1 MILPKEIIENSANVF
16 HYRNENR
23 SRVIYS
29 LIVLILISAGVSLP
43 YLKTDIYVTGS
54 GIIRPVVE
62 RKEVISPNS
71 GYISHSKIEN
81 NRSVALGDTL
91 LVINNLRVAEEI
103 TKVTNEQSLSELNLS
118 DLNYLLFSKDIDR
131 SKIQLPANRSNFL
144 KYEQQLRQIDGR
156 IERSHQILKR
166 QTLLFEQSVISKSEF
181 ENFEFDYRAIENE
194 RTQVVR
200 DQGFLWE
207 SERKREQMN
216 LAEQES
222 RLVSLRRNLTEFT
235 LLSPIAGTIF
245 NAKGIEKG
253 NYVALGQQLAE
264 ISPSSDLIVE
274 VLVPPS
280 KVGLIKTNSDI
291 RYQIDA
297 YNYNNWGFA
306 TGSIIAVGKDLE
318 IVNNQPVFKI
328 RATLNEQELS
338 LKNGFT
344 GELKKGLTLRA
355 RFKVT
360 ERSLFDLLYD
370 KVDDWLNPAQD
381 NLNTEN

>member
-16 HYRNENR
+16 HYRNENK
-23 SRVIYS
+23 SKVIYS
-29 LIVLILISAGVSLP
+29 LIVLILIGTGVSLP
-43 YLKTDIYVTGS
+43 YLKTDIYVTGT

-71 GYISHSKIEN
+71 GYISYSNIEN
-81 NRSVALGDTL
+81 NKSVLLGDTL

-103 TKVTNEQSLSELNLS
+103 TKITNEQTLSDFNRS
-118 DLNYLLFSKDIDR
+118 DLNYLLFSKGVDR
-131 SKIQLPANRSNFL
+131 SKIQLPANRSSFL
-144 KYEQQLRQIDGR
+144 KYEQQLRQIDSR
-156 IERSHQILKR
+156 IERSRQILER
-166 QTLLFEQSVISKSEF
+166 QTLLFEQKVISEAEF
-181 ENFEFDYRAIENE
+181 ENFQFDYQAIENE
-194 RTQVVR
+194 RTQAIR
-200 DQGFLWE
+200 DQRFLWE
-207 SERKREQMN
+207 SERKKEQMN

-235 LLSPIAGTIF
+235 LLSPISGTIF

-253 NYVALGQQLAE
+253 NYIAMGQQLAE
-264 ISPSSDLIVE
+264 ISPNSDLIVE
-274 VLVPPS
+274 VLVSPG
-280 KVGLIKTNSDI
+280 KVGLIRADSDI

-328 RATLNEQELS
+328 RATLNEEELS

-381 NLNTEN
+381 NLDTQK